1 MASLFRSE
9 EELGKKDDDHKPA
22 VPSMRS
28 PWNAAAGGPRRKLK
42 RLAIVLGLAA
52 LVYFFISNLPTD
64 VPVRDRRR
72 PVYRPET
79 DAKKPPA
86 PGPMPKLKSDQT
98 PLRPLP
104 PYKPPPDTVPPPVA
118 YNGPLLFQNLLPTL
132 QGISGTAGSSTVNK
146 NVLFAAASLRS
157 TAMLLPLACQMANE
171 LKNYVH
177 FALVGGSDIE
187 MEKLR
192 AVNGI
197 DASCQ
202 VIFHGMAQLSR
213 FMLKILALTCW

>member
-1 MASLFRSE
+1 MPSLFRSK
-9 EELGKKDDDHKPA
+9 EELGKKDDDHRPA
-22 VPSMRS
+22 TPSMRT
-28 PWNAAAGGPRRKLK
+28 PWIAATGGPRRKLK
-42 RLAIVLGLAA
+42 RLVIVLGLAA
-52 LVYFFISNLPTD
+52 FVYLFIRNLPTD

-79 DAKKPPA
+79 EPNKPLA
-86 PGPMPKLKSDQT
+86 PGPMPKLKPDRT
-98 PLRPLP
+98 PLKPLP
-104 PYKPPPDTVPPPVA
+104 PFKPPPDTVPPPVA
-118 YNGPLLFQNLLPTL
+118 YNGPLLFQSLLPSL
-132 QGISGTAGSSTVNK
+132 QGISSTGGASTVNK

-177 FALVGGSDIE
+177 FALVGGSDID

-202 VIFHGMAQLSR
+202 VIFHGRVQLTP
-213 FMLKILALTCW
+213 FMMNPGC